1 MKLSRRALGQFGRF
15 ATVGLVSNAIL
26 YVGYL
31 VLTSFGVGPKVAMT
45 VLFITG
51 VLQTFFFNK
60 KWSFGHSGAQASTFA
75 RYAMAYA
82 SAYVLNLALLLVLV
96 DAWKWPHEVVQA
108 TAILT
113 LAAYLFV
120 VQKLWVFSERS

>member
-1 MKLSRRALGQFGRF
+1 MNLNRRALGQFGRF
-15 ATVGLVSNAIL
+15 ATVGLVSNAVL

-31 VLTSFGVGPKVAMT
+31 VLTSVGMEPKVAMS
-45 VLFITG
+45 VLFVTG

-60 KWSFGHSGAQASTFA
+60 KWSFRHSGSQTATFV
-75 RYAMAYA
+75 RYASAYA

-108 TAILT
+108 AAILT

-120 VQKLWVFSERS
+120 VQKFWVFSERS